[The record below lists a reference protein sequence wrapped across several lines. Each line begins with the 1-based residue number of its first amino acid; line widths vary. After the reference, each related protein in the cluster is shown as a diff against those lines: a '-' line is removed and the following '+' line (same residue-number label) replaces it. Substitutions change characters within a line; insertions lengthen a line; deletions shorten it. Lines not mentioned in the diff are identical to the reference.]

1 MKHLVRSY
9 ANNTLRN
16 FVAIM
21 IVLAALVIIGCSE
34 SEESA
39 TQLTLDGTY
48 DEVRN
53 GARLILKYN
62 SQSKAFEGTVEN
74 TTNSTL
80 KQVRVE
86 VHLSNGTELGPTTP
100 KDLAPDEK
108 ISIEL
113 SVPAANTN
121 FDTWSAHAEVG

>member
-1 MKHLVRSY
+1 MKHVIV
-9 ANNTLRN
+9 NWTLGGLA
-16 FVAIM
+16 AIM
-21 IVLAALVIIGCSE
+21 MVFAAVFVVGCSE

-39 TQLTLDGTY
+39 TQLKLTDTY

-53 GARLILKYN
+53 GARLILNYN
-62 SQSKAFEGTVEN
+62 SQTNTFEGTVEN

-100 KDLAPDEK
+100 KDLAPSEK
-108 ISIEL
+108 ITVEL
-113 SVPAANTN
+113 VVPAASTN
-121 FDTWSAHAEVG
+121 FDSWSAHPEVG